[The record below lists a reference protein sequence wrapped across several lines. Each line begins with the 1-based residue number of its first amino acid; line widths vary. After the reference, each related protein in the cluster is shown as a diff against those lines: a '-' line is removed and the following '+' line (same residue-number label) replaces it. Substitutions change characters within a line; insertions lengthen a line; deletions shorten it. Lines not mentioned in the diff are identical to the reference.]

1 VVVVTIELDK
11 ILQMVEEER
20 KYAEE
25 LEKLSESFRHPV
37 LQGLIKGIALD
48 SRKHSILYAAI
59 ASLLKE
65 IQPGLTEDELEIIRK
80 SVEKH
85 IEMEAEMVRLTEQW
99 SEEANDPR
107 LKLLLK
113 AIHEDEIK
121 HHKILVD
128 IKDKLAKEETI
139 TEEDLWDAVW
149 KDSPWHGS
157 PGG

>member
-1 VVVVTIELDK
+1 MVLDMNK
-11 ILQMVEEER
+11 ILEMVDEEKR
-20 KYAEE
+20 YAEE

-37 LQGLIKGIALD
+37 LQGLIKGISMD

-59 ASLLKE
+59 ADLLRE
-65 IQPGLTEDELEIIRK
+65 TQPGLSEEELEIIEE
-80 SVEKH
+80 SIEKH
-85 IEMEAEMVRLTEQW
+85 IEMEAEMVRLTSQW
-99 SEEANDPR
+99 SEEVDDPR

-121 HHKILVD
+121 HHKILLD
-128 IKDKLAKEETI
+128 IKDKLARRETI
-139 TEEDLWDAVW
+139 TEADIWDAIW

>member
-1 VVVVTIELDK
+1 MTLDLNK
-11 ILQMVEEER
+11 ILEMVEEEK

-25 LEKLSESFRHPV
+25 LEKLSQSFKHPM
-37 LQGLIKGIALD
+37 LQGLIKGISLD
-48 SRKHSILYAAI
+48 SRKHSILYAAM

-65 IQPGLTEDELEIIRK
+65 TQPGLTEEELEIIRK
-80 SVEKH
+80 GIEKH
-85 IEMEAEMVRLTEQW
+85 IEMEAEMVRLTGQW
-99 SEEANDPR
+99 AEETDDPR

-139 TEEDLWDAVW
+139 TEEDIWDAVW